1 MLNWT
6 RTSDNLYTAEFTIV
20 DFDKTDESGLCEAF
34 ESCAEHAIGLLTEN
48 IQDDSLYLL
57 FEWDRSTSILNIV
70 VTDASKKND
79 SSIKVTCVFSG
90 IEVSL
95 NKLDKASREE
105 REKEY
110 VDSIKFWLHD
120 YLPINTTFLNYS
132 LVAIFHSS
140 SRAET
145 ELL

>member
-1 MLNWT
+1 MLNWI
-6 RTSDNLYTAEFTIV
+6 RTSEDLYTAEFNSA
-20 DFDKTDESGLCEAF
+20 DFDNTDENGLCEAF
-34 ESCAEHAIGLLTEN
+34 ESCAEHAISLLAEN

-57 FEWDRSTSILNIV
+57 FEWNKSTSTLNIV

-79 SSIKVTCVFSG
+79 SAIKVTCVFSG
-90 IEVSL
+90 LDVSL
-95 NKLDKASREE
+95 NKLEQGPRKDKEE
-105 REKEY
+105 DY
-110 VDSIKFWLHD
+110 VDLIKFWLHD